1 MGLLQPK
8 LGSKVKLKLT
18 QPNIMC
24 GGRDKVSCYYK
35 GIVTKEDNLTLIW
48 IEFKYKG
55 ELINEPYN
63 VITNSFKR
71 SDLKDIKIK

>member
-55 ELINEPYN
+55 E
-63 VITNSFKR
+63 
-71 SDLKDIKIK
+71 